1 MFCRQDPNSR
11 MQLNQW
17 WSHQIHDTPS
27 RDSADPLLHGLRLG
41 LQTEL
46 NFWKARKDN
55 LLLKKKNKLDISGII
70 ANIKENFLLDCLS
83 LCTSKNEAPKQLFV
97 VLFLQI
103 VVSQK

>member
-27 RDSADPLLHGLRLG
+27 RDSADPLLHGLRPG

-55 LLLKKKNKLDISGII
+55 LLLKKKQVRHLRYYCKHQG
-70 ANIKENFLLDCLS
+70 ELS
-83 LCTSKNEAPKQLFV
+83 FGLPFSMHFKK
-97 VLFLQI
+97 
-103 VVSQK
+103 